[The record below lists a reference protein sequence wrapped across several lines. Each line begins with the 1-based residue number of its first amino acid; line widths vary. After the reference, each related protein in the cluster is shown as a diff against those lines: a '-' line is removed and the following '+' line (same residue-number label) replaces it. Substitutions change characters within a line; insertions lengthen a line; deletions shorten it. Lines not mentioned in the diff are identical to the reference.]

1 MILGIGINV
10 YPPRKGFPKELRET
24 AGAVFKEQI
33 SDGKNRLAGEF
44 LNSFM
49 NFYRDQGEADYRE
62 GYKRRSMVLGKE
74 IQVLAPSG
82 VRKARALDIDQDCRL
97 LVEYED
103 RSREWLTAGEI
114 RVCI

>member
-1 MILGIGINV
+1 
-10 YPPRKGFPKELRET
+10 
-24 AGAVFKEQI
+24 
-33 SDGKNRLAGEF
+33 
-44 LNSFM
+44 
-49 NFYRDQGEADYRE
+49 
-62 GYKRRSMVLGKE
+62 MVLGKE

-114 RVCI
+114 RILNLE